1 MMSLITLR
9 NLTTAMIINS
19 FEKDYFKSLES
30 SWTRIKNSKKPVYI
44 YGMGDGCEKI
54 LSQFKRLDIK
64 IDGIFASDDFVRGQS
79 FAGFKIERLS
89 DIEKNCDDFI
99 VVPAFGSS
107 LPEIMDRLDNIAK
120 RHILIMPDT
129 PVAGDEY
136 FSKDEFLKRFDD
148 AKKVF
153 DMLVDEQS
161 KRVFINVLSFK
172 ITGDLTYLKQVFT
185 SSDEAYENILNIGKS
200 ETYIDLGAFIGD
212 TVMEFLSHTSGQ
224 YKKIYALEPDKKN
237 FRKCVKNLISL
248 NNIELFNS
256 AVWSKNEI
264 KYFIGNSGRQGKLD
278 KKGKPIQCRSVD
290 SIINGK
296 ECSYIKFDVEGV
308 EAQAILGSELTIK
321 KCSPKICMA
330 LYHRAYD
337 LIDLP
342 LMLHKINPKYNFFM
356 RQYSYYPA
364 WETNLFAT
372 NQLEIK

>member
-1 MMSLITLR
+1 
-9 NLTTAMIINS
+9 MIINS
-19 FEKDYFKSLES
+19 FEKDYFKSLGS
-30 SWTRIKNSKKPVYI
+30 SWDRIKNSKKPVYI

-136 FSKDEFLKRFDD
+136 FSKDEFSKRFDD

-185 SSDEAYENILNIGKS
+185 SPDEAYENILNIGKS
-200 ETYIDLGAFIGD
+200 ETYIDLGAFTGD

-264 KYFIGNSGRQGKLD
+264 KYFTGNSGRQGKLD

-342 LMLHKINPKYNFFM
+342 LMLHKINPKYNYFM